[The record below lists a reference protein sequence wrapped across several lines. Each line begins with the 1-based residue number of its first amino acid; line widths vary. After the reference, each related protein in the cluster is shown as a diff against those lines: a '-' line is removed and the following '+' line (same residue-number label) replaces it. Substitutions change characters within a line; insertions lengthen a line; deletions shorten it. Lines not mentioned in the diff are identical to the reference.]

1 MFTVVV
7 IPCYNEEKRLDKD
20 LFSSFMSAHPEI
32 AFYFV
37 DDGSR
42 DGTNEILRELIR
54 QGSARLLSLPE
65 NSGKAEAVRQ
75 GMLQAYRDYPEA
87 ELIGFWDADL
97 ATPLEEILRFQTL
110 WKEDSLILMGTRHK
124 HLGSD
129 ITRKVIRHGL
139 GRIFATAA
147 ALHLK
152 LPVYDTQCGAKLFSR
167 ELIPQLMERKFVTRW
182 FFDVEILRRFIKIY
196 GRSTVEKRVT
206 EIALQKW
213 TDIGKSKV
221 NLFRSMID
229 FIKLLLTK
237 D

>member
-1 MFTVVV
+1 
-7 IPCYNEEKRLDKD
+7 
-20 LFSSFMSAHPEI
+20 MSAHPQI

-42 DGTNEILRELIR
+42 DGTNEILRKLIR
-54 QGSARLLSLPE
+54 QGHSHLLSLPG

-97 ATPLEEILRFQTL
+97 ATPLEEILRFRKL
-110 WKEDSLILMGTRHK
+110 WKEDTLILMGSRHK
-124 HLGSD
+124 KLGCD
-129 ITRKVIRHGL
+129 ISRRILRHGL

-147 ALHLK
+147 AFHLK
-152 LPVYDTQCGAKLFSR
+152 LAVYDTQCGAKLFRR
-167 ELIPQLMERKFVTRW
+167 ELIPLLMERKFVTRW
-182 FFDVEILRRFIKIY
+182 FFDVEILRRCIEIY
-196 GRSTVEKRVT
+196 GREAVEKRVT
-206 EIALQKW
+206 EISLQKW